1 MKVMVLVPAYNEDKT
16 IEDVLDGIRTHLPD
30 TQVVVVN
37 DGSTDGTRQI
47 LDRQPGITAL
57 HHPFNMGIGGAIR
70 TGFKYFLSTD
80 CDVLLRLDGD
90 GQHPPEQAS
99 TVLKPVIEGAADAV
113 IGSRFIEKKGYQS
126 SFSRQGGIKLLHFL
140 SRFILGLKIT
150 DNTSGFKAYTRKVI
164 LGIID
169 DFPSDYPEPIEVY
182 LMSKKGFS
190 IVEVPVFMKQRQG
203 GLSSI
208 GVLDSYYYMVKVL
221 LTIFVQFV
229 IGGKK

>member
-1 MKVMVLVPAYNEDKT
+1 MNVMVLVPAYNEEKT
-16 IEDVLDGIRTHLPD
+16 IETVLESIRLHLPD
-30 TQVVVVN
+30 SRTVVVN
-37 DGSTDGTRQI
+37 DGSTDGTQQL
-47 LDRQPGITAL
+47 LDKRPAITAL
-57 HHPFNMGIGGAIR
+57 RHPFNMGIGGAIR
-70 TGFKYFLSTD
+70 TGFEYFLSTD

-99 TVLKPVIEGAADAV
+99 SVLKPVLEGTADTV

-150 DNTSGFKAYTRKVI
+150 DNTSGFKAYTREVI

-182 LMSKKGFS
+182 LMTKKGFS
-190 IVEVPVFMKQRQG
+190 IVEVPVYMKQRQG